1 MKIIINL
8 EQYKNNLQSVCSIPL
23 YEKAKNIIFI
33 DKNSITKLRLNIFD
47 SYFYNQSNIK
57 EKNILFIEKLNFLY
71 SRYGR
76 KIILELNVTPD
87 EIETINWE
95 SLGEVCFVEDDG
107 KILNQNLRELMD
119 FYKGIYKSDCNIV
132 ELLKNLIGSN
142 NSTDW
147 KLLAIIKEYILLGTG
162 EIIKR
167 IQKNEN
173 QRINFNSEEPVL
185 FDENIYIENTVKEVN
200 DYLKA
205 FYSFLKNT
213 KEEELLKE
221 KYNRLKEEIKSEY
234 ARAFSSEM
242 RDTAF
247 LAMSSF
253 VREGVHLGIILKNM
267 LNDYRGNTN
276 LSNTYRSQ
284 LSYISKFK
292 RMISSDFIKETI
304 SNIKDENI
312 KIKMGDLFSKY
323 NECKFFFDS
332 YKTDYISFTDIE
344 DFSFYFQR
352 LSVINLN
359 LSEKVFTLTTEELKK
374 VFNNFNTDWYT
385 NFNQPRYNIWCIP
398 YIATGKP
405 EIVVMIDKNRNELY
419 KIMRN
424 DDPMFNIECQ
434 SGLPYIL
441 ESIIPIL

>member
-132 ELLKNLIGSN
+132 ELLKNLIGRN

-276 LSNTYRSQ
+276 LSNT
-284 LSYISKFK
+284 
-292 RMISSDFIKETI
+292 
-304 SNIKDENI
+304 
-312 KIKMGDLFSKY
+312 
-323 NECKFFFDS
+323 
-332 YKTDYISFTDIE
+332 
-344 DFSFYFQR
+344 
-352 LSVINLN
+352 
-359 LSEKVFTLTTEELKK
+359 
-374 VFNNFNTDWYT
+374 
-385 NFNQPRYNIWCIP
+385 
-398 YIATGKP
+398 
-405 EIVVMIDKNRNELY
+405 
-419 KIMRN
+419 
-424 DDPMFNIECQ
+424 
-434 SGLPYIL
+434 
-441 ESIIPIL
+441 

>member
-132 ELLKNLIGSN
+132 ELLKNLIGRN

>member
-1 MKIIINL
+1 MKIIINF
-8 EQYKNNLQSVCSIPL
+8 EQYKNNLKNVCSIPL

-95 SLGEVCFVEDDG
+95 SFSELCFVEDDE
-107 KILNQNLRELMD
+107 KIPNQRELIN
-119 FYKGIYKSDCNIV
+119 FYKGIYKSDCNII
-132 ELLKNLIGSN
+132 ELIKNLIEKD
-142 NSTDW
+142 NSTSW
-147 KLLAIIKEYILLGTG
+147 RRLAIIKEYILLGTG

-242 RDTAF
+242 RDTEF

-332 YKTDYISFTDIE
+332 YKADYVSFTDIE

-374 VFNNFNTDWYT
+374 IFNNFNTDWYK
-385 NFNQPRYNIWCIP
+385 NFNKPRYNIWCIP
-398 YIATGKP
+398 YIITGKP
-405 EIVVMIDKNRNELY
+405 EIVVMINKNSKELY
-419 KIMRN
+419 KIMRT
-424 DDPMFNIECQ
+424 DDPMFNEECQ
-434 SGLPYIL
+434 YGLPYIL

>member
-1 MKIIINL
+1 MIIIINL

-132 ELLKNLIGSN
+132 ELLKNLIGRN

>member
-1 MKIIINL
+1 M
-8 EQYKNNLQSVCSIPL
+8 
-23 YEKAKNIIFI
+23 
-33 DKNSITKLRLNIFD
+33 
-47 SYFYNQSNIK
+47 
-57 EKNILFIEKLNFLY
+57 
-71 SRYGR
+71 
-76 KIILELNVTPD
+76 
-87 EIETINWE
+87 
-95 SLGEVCFVEDDG
+95 
-107 KILNQNLRELMD
+107 
-119 FYKGIYKSDCNIV
+119 
-132 ELLKNLIGSN
+132 
-142 NSTDW
+142 
-147 KLLAIIKEYILLGTG
+147 
-162 EIIKR
+162 
-167 IQKNEN
+167 
-173 QRINFNSEEPVL
+173 
-185 FDENIYIENTVKEVN
+185 
-200 DYLKA
+200 
-205 FYSFLKNT
+205 KNT

-242 RDTAF
+242 RDTEF

-332 YKTDYISFTDIE
+332 YKADYVSFTDIE

-374 VFNNFNTDWYT
+374 IFNNFNTDWYK
-385 NFNQPRYNIWCIP
+385 NFNKPRYNIWCIP
-398 YIATGKP
+398 YIITGKP
-405 EIVVMIDKNRNELY
+405 EIVVMINKNSKELY
-419 KIMRN
+419 KIMRT
-424 DDPMFNIECQ
+424 DDPMFNEECQ
-434 SGLPYIL
+434 YGLPYIL